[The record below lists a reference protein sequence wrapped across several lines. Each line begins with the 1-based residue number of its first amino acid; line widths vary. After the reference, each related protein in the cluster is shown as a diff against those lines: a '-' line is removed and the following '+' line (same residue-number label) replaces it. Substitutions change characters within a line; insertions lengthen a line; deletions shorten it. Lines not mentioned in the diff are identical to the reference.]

1 MVTTA
6 LLAVGVTLTDV
17 RGREKADLTVLQKA
31 AAVCLAFLT
40 ICLVWSALYLSFTPV
55 GADIIRGVQGRY
67 YLPVTM
73 MFLLV
78 LRTKF
83 IRNTLPE
90 RMDTAVLTGASTLL
104 LMVSVYSSIAVN
116 TL

>member
-1 MVTTA
+1 MTI
-6 LLAVGVTLTDV
+6 TDV
-17 RGREKADLTVLQKA
+17 RGREKADLTVIQKA
-31 AAVCLAFLT
+31 AAAVLAFVT

-73 MFLLV
+73 MFLLAF
-78 LRTKF
+78 RTGY

-90 RMDTAVLTGASTLL
+90 HIDTAILTGASTLL
-104 LMVSVYSSIAVN
+104 LLASVYSAVVVN
-116 TL
+116 TF